1 MLCLRS
7 VVKRGVK
14 LPGME
19 KMMQFGR
26 SITMPGHRLIAV
38 FGSAGKRD
46 VHKRKVFGEL
56 ADKYCDYIIVTED
69 DPRDEDPK
77 EIADQIKS
85 GIQNTLHVF
94 VQDRYEAI
102 HQAISSAQEGD
113 TVLLLGKGDESFI
126 YRENGRAPWVGDN
139 VAAKECIQADLG

>member
-1 MLCLRS
+1 MFKISC
-7 VVKRGVK
+7 
-14 LPGME
+14 E
-19 KMMQFGR
+19 KGCQ
-26 SITMPGHRLIAV
+26 TP
-38 FGSAGKRD
+38 
-46 VHKRKVFGEL
+46 E
-56 ADKYCDYIIVTED
+56 
-69 DPRDEDPK
+69 
-77 EIADQIKS
+77 S

-139 VAAKECIQADLG
+139 VAAKECIQANLG